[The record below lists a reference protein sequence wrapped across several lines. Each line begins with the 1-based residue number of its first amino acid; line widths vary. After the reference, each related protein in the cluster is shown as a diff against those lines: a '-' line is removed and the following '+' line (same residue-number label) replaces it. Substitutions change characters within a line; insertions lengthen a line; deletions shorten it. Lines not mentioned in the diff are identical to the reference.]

1 MALDGFGEK
10 SWRRLQAAISNAK
23 TTSFERFIISMDIPM
38 VGNNASGALK
48 RAFDGSLDK
57 FFDAAT
63 GDFDFTGLPDF
74 GAILN
79 ENIHNWFKEQNNMKL
94 WKDMRVIMKIK
105 KNIAENNEVK
115 TSVFSGLT
123 VVVTGKVEPYTRDE
137 INMKI
142 MSLGAKAGSSVT
154 KKTDYLICGENAG
167 SKLSKAR
174 ELGVKVLAPEEFFNM
189 AESLGN

>member
-1 MALDGFGEK
+1 
-10 SWRRLQAAISNAK
+10 
-23 TTSFERFIISMDIPM
+23 MDIPM

-48 RAFDGSLDK
+48 RAFDCSLDK

-94 WKDMRVIMKIK
+94 WNDMRAIMKIE

-142 MSLGAKAGSSVT
+142 MSLGAKAGGSVT
-154 KKTDYLICGENAG
+154 KKTDYLICGKNAG

-174 ELGVKVLAPEEFFNM
+174 ELGVKVLTPEEFFNI
-189 AESLGN
+189 AESPRN